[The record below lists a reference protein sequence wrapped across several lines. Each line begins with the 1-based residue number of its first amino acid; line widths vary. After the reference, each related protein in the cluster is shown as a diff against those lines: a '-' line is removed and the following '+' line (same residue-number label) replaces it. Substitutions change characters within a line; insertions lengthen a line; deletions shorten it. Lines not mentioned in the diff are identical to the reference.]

1 MDKNRCAWVTEDPIY
16 IQYHDE
22 EWGRLI
28 FDDQKLFEMLTLEGA
43 QAGLSWLA
51 ILKRRENY
59 RQAFDHFQPDII
71 ATYEEGKIEELR
83 NNPGIIRHELKIR
96 SVVQNAKAFLKVQK
110 EFGSFNHYLWS
121 FVDGRPIINH
131 WKTADEVPT
140 ETKESRALSQDLR
153 KRGFSF
159 VGPVICYAFMQAV
172 GLVNDHT
179 KDCFLYRGNN
189 LTLSQEVK

>member
-121 FVDGRPIINH
+121 FVDGRPI
-131 WKTADEVPT
+131 
-140 ETKESRALSQDLR
+140 
-153 KRGFSF
+153 
-159 VGPVICYAFMQAV
+159 
-172 GLVNDHT
+172 
-179 KDCFLYRGNN
+179 
-189 LTLSQEVK
+189 